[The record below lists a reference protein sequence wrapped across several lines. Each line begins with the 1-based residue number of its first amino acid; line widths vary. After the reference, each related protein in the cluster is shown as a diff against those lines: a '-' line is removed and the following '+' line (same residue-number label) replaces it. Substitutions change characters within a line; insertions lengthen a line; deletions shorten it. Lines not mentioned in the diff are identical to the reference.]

1 MSDGHIEIRLKLL
14 DRYVMREYL
23 VSYLISIVV
32 VLSLRILLDL
42 FVELDEFVESD
53 ADAAAPGA
61 VAVLRLILDYYGPKT
76 LEYFRDFSGVII
88 MIAACFSLARM
99 MRQNELTGVLASGV
113 SLKRVIAPIVLLAV
127 GLNVLTVLD
136 QEFVLPRLADKLIR
150 EHDEV
155 AQAKMI
161 RVWLLPDDNEALL
174 STPRFDYETGTMY
187 DMHVIL
193 RAQGSVIGQI
203 TADQAQ
209 WDGKKWVLQNGF
221 LLDNRLDG
229 LDADHEP
236 SKTITEYKSALSAEY
251 LWLQRN
257 ANHKSLMSAGE
268 LDRLLERKLADAQ
281 RREDRGYE
289 KNAEYR
295 EAISEKHFRFTDPI
309 INMVMLLL
317 GLPLLVSR
325 ERRSTKTAIFLALLG
340 SGGCFVTTFM
350 CKLLAGGAIDPL
362 IAAWLPIVVFL
373 PLSVLAFDG
382 LKT

>member
-193 RAQGSVIGQI
+193 RQQGSVIGQI
-203 TADQAQ
+203 TADQAPKPRRN
-209 WDGKKWVLQNGF
+209 DSRF
-221 LLDNRLDG
+221 LRPAHQG
-229 LDADHEP
+229 H
-236 SKTITEYKSALSAEY
+236 
-251 LWLQRN
+251 
-257 ANHKSLMSAGE
+257 AG
-268 LDRLLERKLADAQ
+268 
-281 RREDRGYE
+281 
-289 KNAEYR
+289 
-295 EAISEKHFRFTDPI
+295 
-309 INMVMLLL
+309 
-317 GLPLLVSR
+317 
-325 ERRSTKTAIFLALLG
+325 
-340 SGGCFVTTFM
+340 
-350 CKLLAGGAIDPL
+350 
-362 IAAWLPIVVFL
+362 
-373 PLSVLAFDG
+373 
-382 LKT
+382 

>member
-1 MSDGHIEIRLKLL
+1 MADRQVEIRLKLL

-23 VSYLISIVV
+23 VSYVISIVV

-53 ADAAAPGA
+53 PGEAAPGMMA
-61 VAVLRLILDYYGPKT
+61 VMGLILDYYGPKT

-88 MIAACFSLARM
+88 MVAACFSLARM

-127 GLNVLTVLD
+127 GLNLLMVLD

-150 EHDEV
+150 QHDEV
-155 AQAKMI
+155 AELKVV
-161 RVWLLPDDNEALL
+161 RVWLLPDDKEALV
-174 STPRFDYETGTMY
+174 SAPRFDAETGTMY

-193 RAQGSVIGQI
+193 RAKGKVAGQI
-203 TADQAQ
+203 RAEEAQ
-209 WDGKKWVLQNGF
+209 WDGQKWVLKNGE
-221 LLDNRLDG
+221 LEQGNEGRKAIG
-229 LDADHEP
+229 
-236 SKTITEYKSALSAEY
+236 EYESALSAEY

-257 ANHKSLMSAGE
+257 ANYKSLMSARD
-268 LDRLLERKLADAQ
+268 LNRLLRRKLNDAV
-281 RREDRGYE
+281 RRGDRGYK

-325 ERRSTKTAIFLALLG
+325 ERRSTKTAVFLTLLG
-340 SGGCFVTTFM
+340 SGGCFVSTFV
-350 CKLLAGGAIDPL
+350 CKLLAGGTLDPL
-362 IAAWLPIVVFL
+362 LAAWLPIVVFL